1 MRRSIFYF
9 DDEQNM
15 VDLFQDMFGGIYEVH
30 TAITLAEARRILAE
44 CAVDIIISDRKM
56 PEIEGV
62 EFLKEAATVCPDSF
76 RILLTGQAVILDVL
90 TEIRTGIIHLFVTKP
105 WTEERMREVLERA
118 IATLDLHRQEGR
130 QDGPTV

>member
-30 TAITLAEARRILAE
+30 TAITLAEARRILAD
-44 CAVDIIISDRKM
+44 CVVDIIISDQKM

-62 EFLKEAATVCPDSF
+62 QFLREATVLCPDSF
-76 RILLTGQAVILDVL
+76 RILLTGQAVVLDVM
-90 TEIRTGIIHLFVTKP
+90 TEIGNGIIHLFVTKP
-105 WTEERMREVLERA
+105 WTEEQMRQVLERA
-118 IATLDLHRQEGR
+118 SATLELRRQGGK